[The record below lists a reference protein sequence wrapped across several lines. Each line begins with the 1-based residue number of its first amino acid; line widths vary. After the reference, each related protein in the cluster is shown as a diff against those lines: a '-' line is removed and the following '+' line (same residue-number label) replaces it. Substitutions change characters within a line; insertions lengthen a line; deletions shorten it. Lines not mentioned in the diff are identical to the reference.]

1 MSWLLNCLTPGKKK
15 MFKCLNKWCEAEFDE
30 PEQIE
35 TRPRMIG
42 NGSDH
47 WEQEEHTEV
56 CPDCGSEDIAEL

>member
-1 MSWLLNCLTPGKKK
+1 